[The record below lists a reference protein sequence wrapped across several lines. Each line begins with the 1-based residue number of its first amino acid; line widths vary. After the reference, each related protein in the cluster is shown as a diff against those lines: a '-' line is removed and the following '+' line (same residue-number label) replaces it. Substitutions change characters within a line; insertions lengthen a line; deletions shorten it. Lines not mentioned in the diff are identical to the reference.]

1 MNAKKVLALLLAMLM
16 IFSLA
21 ACGKEKEPEKPTP
34 SSNMEEVKGVTIPA
48 FSIHVGGVKVTN
60 DDMAEY
66 ACYKATVDTVN
77 SSGTP
82 HSNVFIGF
90 KLTDILEF
98 CGITDVS
105 GKITPKATDDYTFD
119 YEGTLE
125 NIMVAISKD
134 GTQFKNGPWFCPV
147 DTKTTGDILSDLK
160 NIKFEKANVPESK
173 IDPNENGGG
182 NNSGEVTELKDP
194 VAEDKTDKI
203 TFGDFSFKINDKT
216 VTNKDLAG
224 LKVWRITVTTQNSK
238 GVISESKYSGYV
250 LKDVLEKIGLKD
262 VTSVKAVAADGYSS
276 ELAPGNIANEL
287 TIIAIEKD
295 KATGENGT
303 VWLAPCAETTGNL
316 YARDVVSF
324 EAK

>member
-16 IFSLA
+16 IFSLT

-34 SSNMEEVKGVTIPA
+34 SSAMEEVKGVTIPA

-182 NNSGEVTELKDP
+182 GKSGEVTELAAP

-203 TFGDFSFKINDKT
+203 TFADFSFQINGKA
-216 VTNKDLAG
+216 VTNADLAG

-250 LKDVLEKIGLKD
+250 LKDVLEKLGYKD
-262 VTSVKAVAADGYSS
+262 VTSVKAIAADGYSS
-276 ELAPGNIANEL
+276 ELAAGNIANEL

-316 YARDVVSF
+316 YARDVVNF
-324 EAK
+324 EVK